1 MSILDAVPDAARSLW
16 GVLSGDVE
24 PPHET
29 PSFALHDQPHQV
41 LRRYGKAGKDSAEP
55 VLLVPPLAAPT
66 SCYDLRPGQSLV
78 EYLKSTGRT
87 PYLVDYGSI
96 GFGDR
101 AMGIEDWI
109 DKILPNAISRAAF
122 DADAPVDLVGWSL
135 GGTLSLLTAA
145 ARADLPIRS
154 VTAIGTP
161 IDYTRVPL
169 LRPVRMLGKITG
181 GREVTAIGRMTGG
194 FPGAVTRAG
203 FRLTAL
209 DRALTKPIY
218 IARNLFDTEALG
230 RMQAVDRFMA
240 DMPGYPARFYTQ
252 VHHRLILR
260 NDLARGVV
268 ELGDRQIALA
278 NVTAPVLLIAGT
290 DDVLCTV
297 DAARAGVDVLTGAS
311 VKFET
316 APGSHLG
323 VLTGS
328 TAPGTTWPTI
338 DKFLRT
344 EVVGK

>member
-1 MSILDAVPDAARSLW
+1 MSITDALPTAARNAW
-16 GVLSGDVE
+16 NVLAGSVE
-24 PPHET
+24 PAHAT
-29 PSFALHDQPHQV
+29 PSFVLHDQPHQV
-41 LRRYGKAGKDSAEP
+41 LRRYGSRATDP
-55 VLLVPPLAAPT
+55 VLLVPPLAAPA

-78 EYLKSTGRT
+78 QHLRAGGRT
-87 PYLVDYGSI
+87 PYLVDYGRI

-101 AMGIEDWI
+101 AMGMEDWI
-109 DKILPNAISRAAF
+109 DRILPNAIRRTAF
-122 DADAPVDLVGWSL
+122 DADAAVDLIGWSL

-145 ARADLPIRS
+145 AHSDLPIRS
-154 VTAIGTP
+154 ITTVGTP
-161 IDYTRVPL
+161 FDYTRLPL
-169 LRPVRMLGKITG
+169 VQPSRLLGKLTG
-181 GREVTAIGRMTGG
+181 GREVTLLGRITGG

-209 DRALTKPIY
+209 DRALTKPLY
-218 IARNLFDTEALG
+218 IARNLGDTEALA
-230 RMQAVDRFMA
+230 RMQAVDQFMA
-240 DMPGYPARFYTQ
+240 SMPGYPGRFYTQ

-268 ELGDRQIALA
+268 ELGDRKIALA
-278 NVTAPVLLIAGT
+278 NVTAPVLLLAGT

-297 DAARAGVDVLTGAS
+297 DAARAGVDVLTGAP

-328 TAPGTTWPTI
+328 TAPDTTWPAI

-344 EVVGK
+344 EVVSR